1 MQPCFKKHRLSS
13 IDFILIGWVIIGLS
27 SLRQLLSTR
36 TFDTLQTT
44 RERKK
49 KRTHV
54 TAFVSTSFSP
64 PWKFICNGNSAC
76 VAYILFF
83 SEVRLFQARVVDFP
97 LSEWPSS
104 LKKKIESPFDAHVS
118 AWQGCYYTRL
128 GQEAVAALSLSVL
141 TLSAHQQHQLFAT
154 QLAAHVWASSS
165 SLPFGQ
171 FTRQPRSVSKGTR
184 VTVTQSAYCTDKQT
198 RLIQTGAA

>member
-13 IDFILIGWVIIGLS
+13 IDFIQIGWVIIGLS

-104 LKKKIESPFDAHVS
+104 LKKKDWESIRRSRFS
-118 AWQGCYYTRL
+118 LTRL
-128 GQEAVAALSLSVL
+128 LLHSFGTGSRGRLVAFRFDLISAPAAPTVCYSVGRSCVSIIII
-141 TLSAHQQHQLFAT
+141 SAFWP
-154 QLAAHVWASSS
+154 V
-165 SLPFGQ
+165 
-171 FTRQPRSVSKGTR
+171 
-184 VTVTQSAYCTDKQT
+184 Y
-198 RLIQTGAA
+198 